1 MHYEDAAAACVRA
14 LSAQLEGSSEG
25 GEIFL
30 ATDGV
35 PVTREKMVEACLA
48 CPDAYDDG
56 AMPEFS
62 VSDGPLGKSMTN
74 PQTREKLGWEPV
86 YPSFVDF
93 VAAGAKDSF
102 YPPKK
107 KNTWS

>member
-1 MHYEDAAAACVRA
+1 
-14 LSAQLEGSSEG
+14 
-25 GEIFL
+25 
-30 ATDGV
+30 
-35 PVTREKMVEACLA
+35 
-48 CPDAYDDG
+48 
-56 AMPEFS
+56 

-86 YPSFVDF
+86 YPSFVEF